1 MTDQGHGGRGSGGQ
15 ARPRVI
21 AWVTPGEGQ
30 GRTGRIVGPSREVE
44 DSWGEDDAPPAH
56 SLPHMEID
64 ANRPSD
70 GHMPLLTCFS
80 ATNPGQGPCSP
91 LQPGAYQ
98 PFSRAQTPGAGSFHC
113 SSLHLTGHFLRTLPR
128 CGSQLTDAALREA
141 SQTPSRCQGPSS
153 YPRRNSGSLSS
164 LCHHRLVHVRPPPD
178 RNHHCPDSRYPMS

>member
-1 MTDQGHGGRGSGGQ
+1 M
-15 ARPRVI
+15 I

-30 GRTGRIVGPSREVE
+30 ERTGRIVGPSREVE

-80 ATNPGQGPCSP
+80 ATNLGQGPCSP

-98 PFSRAQTPGAGSFHC
+98 PFSRAQTPGQAPSTAPPFTSPVTSC
-113 SSLHLTGHFLRTLPR
+113 VP
-128 CGSQLTDAALREA
+128 CPAAV
-141 SQTPSRCQGPSS
+141 
-153 YPRRNSGSLSS
+153 LSS
-164 LCHHRLVHVRPPPD
+164 LLHSGKPPRPPVGVKGPP
-178 RNHHCPDSRYPMS
+178 HTLGETLGHCPLCAIIVWFMSAPHRAVTTTALERMPDSRYPMS

>member
-1 MTDQGHGGRGSGGQ
+1 M
-15 ARPRVI
+15 I

-98 PFSRAQTPGAGSFHC
+98 PFGRAQTPGAGSFHC
-113 SSLHLTGHFLRTLPR
+113 SALHLTGHFLRTLPR
-128 CGSQLTDAALREA
+128 C
-141 SQTPSRCQGPSS
+141 
-153 YPRRNSGSLSS
+153 SS
-164 LCHHRLVHVRPPPD
+164 LTLHSGKPPRPPVGVKGPP
-178 RNHHCPDSRYPMS
+178 HTLGETLGHCPLCAIIVWFMSAPHRTVTTTALERMPDSRYPMS